1 MVSII
6 EIVLYTKPTAEH
18 QYRVLPSSCH
28 SLYTIPWEYDV
39 YVPSTIQRI
48 HTITYTHTSDST
60 TRIPLVVGYHPAIRS
75 ISSIFHKHI
84 YILSSSQLGATL
96 FKSIP
101 LVTFLRTIA
110 MWTSRSEPELS
121 IHVMVLYAVQN
132 PIFLSRT
139 VENER
144 DRRPSWPG
152 LASTT

>member
-1 MVSII
+1 MWLKCSLCSKNCQNTKIPFIPLLNLYQTVHWNLSAFSTSRFPSMMVSII
-6 EIVLYTKPTAEH
+6 EMVLYTKPTAEH

-110 MWTSRSEPELS
+110 M
-121 IHVMVLYAVQN
+121 
-132 PIFLSRT
+132 
-139 VENER
+139 
-144 DRRPSWPG
+144 
-152 LASTT
+152 